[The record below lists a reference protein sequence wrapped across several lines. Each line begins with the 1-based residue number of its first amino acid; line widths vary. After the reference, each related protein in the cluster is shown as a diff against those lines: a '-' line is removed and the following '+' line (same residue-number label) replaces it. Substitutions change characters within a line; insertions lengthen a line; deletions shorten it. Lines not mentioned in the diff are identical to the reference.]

1 MSNNYKVY
9 CLTNTI
15 TNEKYIGVTKQKIY
29 GRFKAGK
36 GYKPTTKINLAIE
49 KYGWK
54 NFKYEILFECDDK
67 ELAGE
72 KEKEYIKMFN
82 TVEKGYNNASG
93 GFKGYTQTFSETQKK
108 NLSLSHKG
116 KHYSPETEFKKG
128 YKNEYTLSIM
138 KPVLCVET
146 GIIYESMNV
155 AEKTLGISH
164 HIWDCIKGNRNI
176 CGGYHWKLVGG
187 EE

>member
-15 TNEKYIGVTKQKIY
+15 TNEKYIGVTKQKMY
-29 GRFKAGK
+29 DRFKAGK

-54 NFKYEILFECDDK
+54 NFKHEVLFECDNK

-72 KEKEYIKMFN
+72 KEKEYIKIFN
-82 TVEKGYNNASG
+82 TIEKGYNNASG
-93 GFKGYTQTFSETQKK
+93 GFKGYTQIFSETQKK

-128 YKNEYTLSIM
+128 VYNETSRN
-138 KPVLCVET
+138 KKVPVLCVELNKKFDS
-146 GIIYESMNV
+146 IKQAQE
-155 AEKTLGISH
+155 ELGLH

-187 EE
+187 NE

>member
-9 CLTNTI
+9 CLTNKI
-15 TNEKYIGVTKQKIY
+15 NGKKYIGITRQEIEKRWKN
-29 GRFKAGK
+29 GR
-36 GYKPTTKINLAIE
+36 GYKKTTRIAMAIK
-49 KYGWK
+49 KYGWD
-54 NFKYEILFECDDK
+54 NFDKKILYNDLDNKKASDMEVFYINKY
-67 ELAGE
+67 
-72 KEKEYIKMFN
+72 N
-82 TVEKGYNNASG
+82 TTENGYNVQSG
-93 GFKGYTQTFSETQKK
+93 GFKDYTTEMSEYHKQCVSKA
-108 NLSLSHKG
+108 NKG

-164 HIWDCIKGNRNI
+164 HIFDCIKGKRNK